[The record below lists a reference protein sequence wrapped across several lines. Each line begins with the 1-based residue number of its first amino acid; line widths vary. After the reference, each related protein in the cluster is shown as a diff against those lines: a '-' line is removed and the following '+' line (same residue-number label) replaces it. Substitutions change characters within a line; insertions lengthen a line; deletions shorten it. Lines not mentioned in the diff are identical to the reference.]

1 MRYVLVMNRNI
12 PPDFRYNTLKKA
24 KRTYYT
30 PFLNLVT
37 KKNAIHEIYTYYACN
52 NYKFMI

>member
-37 KKNAIHEIYTYYACN
+37 KKTRYTKFIHIMLVITIN
-52 NYKFMI
+52 L

>member
-37 KKNAIHEIYTYYACN
+37 KKKRDTRNLYILCL
-52 NYKFMI
+52 